1 MSSKSVR
8 RRTRRASVDKR
19 SLRTRGA
26 LATALIDLVPR
37 HGIDAL
43 EVRKL
48 AAAAGVGRS
57 TFYKHYADKDDFLIK
72 SFAGMVGGMDAH
84 AQRNRRDYDTML
96 PATEVFRHVEDARAF
111 ALSMSASGEFAR
123 TIAARE
129 DVLQAIAE
137 QNLKRLRPGLSMP
150 RRQEAAVVLAGV
162 FMSLMR
168 WWVEGGMR
176 RRADEVAGLYDAAAR
191 RLLQG

>member
-1 MSSKSVR
+1 MSSKSVQ
-8 RRTRRASVDKR
+8 RRAKRTSVDKR

-26 LATALIDLVPR
+26 LAMALIDLVPR
-37 HGIDAL
+37 HGIDRL
-43 EVRKL
+43 DVRRL

-72 SFAGMVGGMDAH
+72 SFAGMVGAMDAH
-84 AQRNRRDYDTML
+84 AQRNRRDYDTVL
-96 PATEVFRHVEDARAF
+96 PAREVFRHVEEARAF
-111 ALSMSASGEFAR
+111 ALSMAASGEFAR

-129 DVLQAIAE
+129 DALQALAG
-137 QNLKRLRPGLSMP
+137 QNLKRLRPGLSLLQ
-150 RRQEAAVVLAGV
+150 RQEAAVVLAGV

-168 WWVEGGMR
+168 WWIEGGMR
-176 RRADEVAGLYDAAAR
+176 RRAGEVAALYDAAAR

>member
-1 MSSKSVR
+1 MSSKSVQ
-8 RRTRRASVDKR
+8 RRAKRTSVDKR

-26 LATALIDLVPR
+26 LAMALIDLVPR
-37 HGIDAL
+37 HGIDRL
-43 EVRKL
+43 DVRRL

-72 SFAGMVGGMDAH
+72 SFAGMVGAMDAH

-96 PATEVFRHVEDARAF
+96 PATEVFRHVEEARAF
-111 ALSMSASGEFAR
+111 ALSMAASGEFAR

-129 DVLQAIAE
+129 DVLQAIAG
-137 QNLKRLRPGLSMP
+137 QNLKRLRPGLSLLQ
-150 RRQEAAVVLAGV
+150 RQEAAVVLAGV

-168 WWVEGGMR
+168 WWMEGGLR
-176 RRADEVAGLYDAAAR
+176 RRADDVAALYDAAAR

>member
-1 MSSKSVR
+1 MSSKSVP
-8 RRTRRASVDKR
+8 RRAKRASIDKR
-19 SLRTRGA
+19 SRRTRGA
-26 LATALIDLVPR
+26 LAMALIDLVPR

-57 TFYKHYADKDDFLIK
+57 TFYKHYADKSDFLIQ
-72 SFAGMVGGMDAH
+72 SFAGMVGAMDAR
-84 AQRNRRDYDTML
+84 ARRDRRDYDTML
-96 PATEVFRHVEDARAF
+96 PAAEVYHHVEEARAF
-111 ALSMSASGEFAR
+111 ALSLAASGGFAR

-129 DVLQAIAE
+129 DVLQALAE
-137 QNLKRLRPGLSMP
+137 QNLKRLRPGLSLP
-150 RRQEAAVVLAGV
+150 RRQETAVVLAGV

-168 WWVEGGMR
+168 WWIEGGLC
-176 RRADEVAGLYDAAAR
+176 RRADEVAALYDAAAR